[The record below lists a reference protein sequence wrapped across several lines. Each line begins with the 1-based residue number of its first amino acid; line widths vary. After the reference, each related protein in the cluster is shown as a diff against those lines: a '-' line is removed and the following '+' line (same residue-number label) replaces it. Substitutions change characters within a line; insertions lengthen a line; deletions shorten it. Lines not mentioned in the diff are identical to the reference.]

1 LYTFSIAKIDEIK
14 ELLNTLRTVFGMIVA
29 VVLTITAGLI
39 KMYYSNQID
48 ILFYIGSIFDLLL
61 VFCLPIIA
69 KYIVKNI
76 KKLKDL

>member
-1 LYTFSIAKIDEIK
+1 MAKIDEVK
-14 ELLNTLRTVFGMIVA
+14 ELLNTLRAVFGIIVA
-29 VVLTITAGLI
+29 VILTITAGLI

-48 ILFYIGSIFDLLL
+48 ILFYIGSMFNILL

-69 KYIVKNI
+69 KYIAKNI